1 MGVMSALLPLIFFKA
16 FSTIIV
22 GANSGLKKLNTIKRQ
37 IALMLKN
44 VDVVENNCLG
54 K

>member
-1 MGVMSALLPLIFFKA
+1 MGVMSVLLPLNFLKA
-16 FSTIIV
+16 FSAIV

>member
-1 MGVMSALLPLIFFKA
+1 MGVMSVLLPLNFLKA
-16 FSTIIV
+16 FSTIII

-44 VDVVENNCLG
+44 VDVENNCLG

>member
-1 MGVMSALLPLIFFKA
+1 MGVMSVLLPLNFFKA
-16 FSTIIV
+16 FSTIV
-22 GANSGLKKLNTIKRQ
+22 GANSDVKKLNTIKRQ
-37 IALMLKN
+37 IALMLRN